1 MKPILLALV
10 LLSLPAAASAGQT
23 GADTADDTET
33 PMVVV
38 TTRALRA
45 RSVIGP
51 GDVTLA
57 PRAVPGAL
65 DSLDDVVGMEAS
77 GWLQAGAALMPE
89 QIAPAAVIERN
100 QLVTL
105 VFRKGMLEITTEGRA
120 LERAAP
126 GESVRTMNLES
137 KAIVTGRALPGGLVE
152 VR

>member
-1 MKPILLALV
+1 MKPLLLALAI
-10 LLSLPAAASAGQT
+10 LCLPLPTAAGQT
-23 GADTADDTET
+23 TVDSAGDTET

-57 PRAVPGAL
+57 PRAAPGAL
-65 DSLDDVVGMEAS
+65 DTLDDVIGMEAS

-89 QIAPAAVIERN
+89 QIVPAAVIERN

-120 LERAAP
+120 LERAAAGDP
-126 GESVRTMNLES
+126 VRAMNLES
-137 KAIVTGRALPGGLVE
+137 KAIVTGRALPGGWVE